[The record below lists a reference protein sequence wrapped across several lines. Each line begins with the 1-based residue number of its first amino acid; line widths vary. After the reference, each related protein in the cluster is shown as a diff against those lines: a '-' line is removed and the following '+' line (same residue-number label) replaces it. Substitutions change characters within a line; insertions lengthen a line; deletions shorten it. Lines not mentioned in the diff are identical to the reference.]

1 MEFFHVFGLI
11 HTKAEHPLTVEG
23 IYISLSTN
31 FLYITE
37 KHGDE

>member
-1 MEFFHVFGLI
+1 VSSSI
-11 HTKAEHPLTVEG
+11 HRKAEHPLTVVG

-31 FLYITE
+31 SLYITE